1 MRSFA
6 HPVIRRSILALAIT
20 QLVMSSLAPLHDLGA
35 NIDRGA
41 ARIERGQT
49 PADIPVH
56 NPDTCPVC
64 QLLTAQL
71 IRPEETRITPST
83 GSVQRPASVDRHAG
97 RPRTT
102 HRTPAPRPPTPPR
115 LNGPARTPRLGN
127 TLRSRS
133 FVT

>member
-6 HPVIRRSILALAIT
+6 HPAFRRSILALAIT

-41 ARIERGQT
+41 ARIERAHT
-49 PADIPVH
+49 PAGVPVH

-71 IRPEETRITPST
+71 IRPDETRITPSM
-83 GSVQRPASVDRHAG
+83 GSVQRPASVATAMPVARA
-97 RPRTT
+97 
-102 HRTPAPRPPTPPR
+102 PPTAHQPRAPP
-115 LNGPARTPRLGN
+115 LPLA
-127 TLRSRS
+127 
-133 FVT
+133 